1 VWQAFVCHLAGF
13 QISIFTVFFVQSV
26 TVKKRLQ
33 KLLFC
38 LERLLYTSFI
48 HQRTGSKVKKGIQ
61 EQTQI
66 NLTNMQFYSN
76 FTVQPGLKVIKQ
88 VNINS
93 ITQLT
98 YSFNISSI
106 LLENVM

>member
-1 VWQAFVCHLAGF
+1 LNCHYREVYLSGVYVKPMTSATRIIVHF
-13 QISIFTVFFVQSV
+13 SRSLKQQI
-26 TVKKRLQ
+26 
-33 KLLFC
+33 
-38 LERLLYTSFI
+38 YTSFI
-48 HQRTGSKVKKGIQ
+48 HQRTGRKVKKGTQ

-66 NLTNMQFYSN
+66 NLTNMQLYPN
-76 FTVQPGLKVIKQ
+76 FTVQPGLKVIKKA
-88 VNINS
+88 NINS